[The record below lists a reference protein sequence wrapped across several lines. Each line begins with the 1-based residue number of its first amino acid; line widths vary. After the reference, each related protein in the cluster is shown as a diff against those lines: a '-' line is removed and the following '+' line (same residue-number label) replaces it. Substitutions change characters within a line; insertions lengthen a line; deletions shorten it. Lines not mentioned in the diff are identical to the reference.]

1 LGEYE
6 LKVHV
11 HSKGVILAGKA
22 WEIREKLREYT
33 LKHTLIK
40 EWIDSAETAASQKE
54 VRLRRIK

>member
-1 LGEYE
+1 MGEYE
-6 LKVHV
+6 LKIRV

-33 LKHTLIK
+33 VKHTLIK
-40 EWIDSAETAASQKE
+40 EWIDSAEAAATPEK

>member
-1 LGEYE
+1 M
-6 LKVHV
+6 KIRV

-33 LKHTLIK
+33 VKHTLIK
-40 EWIDSAETAASQKE
+40 EWIDSAESAATPEK